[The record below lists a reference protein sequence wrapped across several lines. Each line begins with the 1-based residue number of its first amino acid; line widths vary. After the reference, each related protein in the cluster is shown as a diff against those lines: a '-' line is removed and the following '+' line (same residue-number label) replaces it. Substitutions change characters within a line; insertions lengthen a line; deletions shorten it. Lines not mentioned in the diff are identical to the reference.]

1 MSREKI
7 VAGNWKM
14 NMNYKGAQDLLHAI
28 VANLSGVDNVKTIL
42 APPALYL
49 SEFANIV
56 ENHDN
61 LYIGAQTVSS
71 FDNGAYTGE
80 VSAEMLAS
88 INAEFCIVGHSERR
102 SYFKE
107 SNADIHQKIEKLL
120 QVGINPILCIGE
132 TLEERE
138 SGTYETVLRTQLQV
152 ALKGYTAEQ
161 LLNTVIAYEPVWA
174 IGTGKTATPEIAQ
187 ETHAFVR
194 KVLSEIIAPTFA
206 AKTPILYG
214 GSCNPANADVLFACP
229 DIDGGL
235 IGGAAL
241 KPVDFIQ
248 LIQAASK

>member
-14 NMNYKGAQDLLHAI
+14 NKNYNGAQDLLHAI
-28 VANLSGVDNVKTIL
+28 VANLSGGGNVKTII

-49 SEFANIV
+49 SEFANAT

-61 LYIGAQTVSS
+61 LYIAAQTVSS

-88 INAEFCIVGHSERR
+88 INAEYCIVGHSERR
-102 SYFKE
+102 AYFKE
-107 SNADIHQKIEKLL
+107 RNADIHQKIEKLL
-120 QVGINPILCIGE
+120 QVGVNPILCIGE

-138 SGTYETVLRTQLQV
+138 NGSYETVLKTQLQE

-174 IGTGKTATPEIAQ
+174 IGTGKTATPETAQ

-194 KVLSEIIAPTFA
+194 KVLGEIVSVAFA
-206 AKTPILYG
+206 EKTSILYG

-241 KPVDFIQ
+241 KPDDFMK
-248 LIQAASK
+248 LIQAAKK